1 MWLMQRHV
9 VDARL
14 FFDYLVSKDVLLTA
28 IPRYNP
34 RPLTLA
40 PVPFPMKLIRNF
52 SIIAHV
58 DHGKSTLAD
67 RFIQICGGLD
77 EREMENQVLDSM
89 DLERERGITI
99 KAQSVTLRYKS
110 PDGQL
115 YQLNMIDTPGHVD
128 FSYEVSRSLAACD
141 GALLVVDAAQ
151 GVEAQSVAN
160 CYTALEQGLEV
171 VPVINKIDLP
181 SADPDR
187 VIKEI
192 EEIIGIE
199 AEDAL
204 RVSAKT
210 GEGVPDLLEALI
222 KRIPAPSGDPDA
234 PLQALIIDSW
244 FDNYVGVVSLVRVM
258 NGAMKVGDKIRVW
271 TTGRAHQ
278 IDKLGRFTPK
288 TLACNEL
295 ATGEVGF
302 VIAGIKEINGAPVGD
317 TITLENRQ
325 CAQPLEGFKQI
336 QPRVFAGLFTVR
348 SDDYEAFRDA
358 LSKLKLN
365 DSALQYEPEV
375 STALGFGFR
384 CGFLGLLHMDI
395 VQERLEREYSLDLI
409 TSAPTVIY
417 EIALTNGSTINVD
430 NPAKLPPSN
439 EIAELREPIIT
450 ANILVPPEYVG
461 AVLKL
466 CNDKRGRQKKMLYL
480 GNQVSLQ
487 YELPMADVVLDFF
500 DRLKSVSRGYASFDY
515 EFSHFE
521 PAPMV
526 KLDILIN
533 GDKVDALSIIVHN
546 DSAYHRGRELVDKM
560 QELIPRQMFE
570 VAVQA
575 AIGAHVVARATVKAL
590 RKNVIAKCYG
600 GDISRKRKLLEKQ
613 KEGKKRMKQVGS
625 VEIPQEAFLAVL
637 QIGKDKS

>member
-1 MWLMQRHV
+1 
-9 VDARL
+9 
-14 FFDYLVSKDVLLTA
+14 
-28 IPRYNP
+28 
-34 RPLTLA
+34 
-40 PVPFPMKLIRNF
+40 MKLIRNF

-67 RFIQICGGLD
+67 RLIQLCGGL
-77 EREMENQVLDSM
+77 ELREMEAQVLDSM

-99 KAQSVTLRYKS
+99 KAQSVSLRYKAH
-110 PDGQL
+110 DGET
-115 YQLNMIDTPGHVD
+115 YQLNLIDTPGHVD

-160 CYTALEQGLEV
+160 CYTALEMGLEV
-171 VPVINKIDLP
+171 MPVINKIDLP
-181 SADPDR
+181 SADPEK

-210 GEGVPDLLEALI
+210 GEGVPELLEELVR
-222 KRIPAPSGDPDA
+222 RIPPPKGDPDA

-258 NGAMKVGDKIRVW
+258 NGALRDGAKIRVW
-271 TTGRAHQ
+271 STGRAHTV
-278 IDKLGRFTPK
+278 DKVGRFTPK
-288 TLACNEL
+288 SLAAEAL
-295 ATGEVGF
+295 YTGEVGF

-317 TITLENRQ
+317 TITLDARPS
-325 CAQPLEGFKQI
+325 AAPLAGFKQV
-336 QPRVFAGLFTVR
+336 QPRVFAGMFPIN
-348 SDDYEAFRDA
+348 SEDYESFRDA
-358 LSKLKLN
+358 LAKLKLN
-365 DSALQYEPEV
+365 DSALHYEPEV

-395 VQERLEREYSLDLI
+395 VQERLEREYNLELV
-409 TSAPTVIY
+409 TSAPTVVY
-417 EIALTNGSTINVD
+417 EILRTNGKTEFVD
-430 NPAKLPPSN
+430 NPSKLPPTN

-450 ANILVPPEYVG
+450 ANILLPPEHVG
-461 AVLKL
+461 AVIKL
-466 CNDKRGRQKKMLYL
+466 CTDKRGKQTKMLYL
-480 GNQVSLQ
+480 ANQVSLQ
-487 YELPMADVVLDFF
+487 YELPLAEIVLDFF

-515 EFSHFE
+515 EFNRFE
-521 PAPMV
+521 DAPLV
-526 KLDILIN
+526 RLDVLIN
-533 GDKVDALSIIVHN
+533 GDRVDALSIIVHRDN
-546 DSAYHRGRELVDKM
+546 AYHRGRELVDKM

-575 AIGAHVVARATVKAL
+575 AIGGNVVARASVKAL
-590 RKNVIAKCYG
+590 RKNVTAKCYG
-600 GDISRKRKLLEKQ
+600 GDLSRKRKLLEKQ

-637 QIGKDKS
+637 KIGKEK